1 MSLSSMLSGQGFYLN
16 FNKSRLGSLRVSQKI
31 QLSFV
36 LFISL
41 IIITAVTTFYNL
53 SNINSNVSEVLNAS
67 QPKMILSLSLKSA
80 IEQSNSAMGLF
91 LLSGDEAYKQRY
103 QSTLEHAD
111 DLLGKLKD
119 VATADSE
126 KQMIDKLSRDFE
138 DYSSYKEQIFELAG
152 DIGKNYPGVAFAARE
167 VNPRSIEVLQRLTT
181 MIESEIE
188 AKRSGH
194 QDFLQLLNDLRYQWA
209 SMMMNIRTYLAFRS
223 DDELGNLKTYIEQLS
238 TLFKKLKKNSSRLT
252 FDQELAYEGL
262 DGIVNEFFT
271 KVQTMLDIYKS
282 ESWRTDYNL
291 TRNKI
296 GPLVE
301 NIDGSLSELVD
312 YERSQIGRSNEDL
325 VGTISNINWI
335 SAINLIAVVVLSIF
349 IAGWLTR
356 SISRPLQTTV
366 KALDDISSGEGDLTR
381 RLPEGGG
388 DEIGDLTRSFN
399 RFVDKVQTIIEQ
411 VSASVSQLRHTS
423 SLINTASL
431 DAHKLM
437 QVQSSSTKEVVTS
450 FEKIFTAFQ
459 DIGVHVN
466 LAADA
471 NSSADQRS
479 GEVSQMTKKALQ
491 ANTHLSNNMN
501 ETVNSINKVV
511 EHSNNIG
518 SVINLIEEI
527 AEQTNLLALNA
538 AIEAARAGESGRG
551 FAVVADEVRT
561 LASRTQ
567 ESVASVHEAITQ
579 LQDQIDIAQ
588 VSIRESLEMSSRSTE
603 VSSNA
608 DDALSSISEEIR
620 QISGMSQQIA
630 DSVVRQTHMAEDLNK
645 HIQNISDS
653 TSHSVDQIETVRQQ
667 SEQLAELS
675 LALDDLVGQFKL
687 T

>member
-1 MSLSSMLSGQGFYLN
+1 
-16 FNKSRLGSLRVSQKI
+16 
-31 QLSFV
+31 
-36 LFISL
+36 
-41 IIITAVTTFYNL
+41 
-53 SNINSNVSEVLNAS
+53 
-67 QPKMILSLSLKSA
+67 
-80 IEQSNSAMGLF
+80 
-91 LLSGDEAYKQRY
+91 
-103 QSTLEHAD
+103 
-111 DLLGKLKD
+111 
-119 VATADSE
+119 
-126 KQMIDKLSRDFE
+126 
-138 DYSSYKEQIFELAG
+138 
-152 DIGKNYPGVAFAARE
+152 
-167 VNPRSIEVLQRLTT
+167 
-181 MIESEIE
+181 MIESEMD

-223 DDELGNLKTYIEQLS
+223 EDELGNLNTYIEQLN
-238 TLFKKLKKNSSRLT
+238 TLFKKLKKNSTRMT

-262 DGIVNEFFT
+262 DGIVNEFFA

-312 YERSQIGRSNEDL
+312 FERSQIDRSNEDL

-335 SAINLIAVVVLSIF
+335 SAINLLAVVVLSIF

-423 SLINTASL
+423 SLINTASM
-431 DAHKLM
+431 DAHKQM
-437 QVQSSSTKEVVTS
+437 QVQSSSTKEVVAS
-450 FEKIFTAFQ
+450 FEKIFSAFQ
-459 DIGVHVN
+459 DIGAHVN

-579 LQDQIDIAQ
+579 LQDQIELAQ

-603 VSSNA
+603 ISSNA

-630 DSVVRQTHMAEDLNK
+630 DSVVRQTHMAEDLNQ

-687 T
+687 R